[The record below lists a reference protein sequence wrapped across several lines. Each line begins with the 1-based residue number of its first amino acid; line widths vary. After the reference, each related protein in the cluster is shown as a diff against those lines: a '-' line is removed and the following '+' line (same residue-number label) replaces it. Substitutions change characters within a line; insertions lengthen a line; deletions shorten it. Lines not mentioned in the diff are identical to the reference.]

1 MMENSQWL
9 AVTIGNTHGRIGEF
23 FGNTL
28 TQVHCLTHAEIAEFL
43 TAPQKYLSPDFA
55 ALVHGLNLELNNPD
69 LPTKPAKS
77 KLVKSKLVKSE
88 IIRLASVVPELALPW
103 QDLPSVAC
111 LTLGNIP
118 LKDMYPTLGID
129 RALAAWGA
137 GQRYG
142 FPVLVIDG
150 GTALTFTAVDHD
162 RSFRGGAILPGLNTQ
177 FRSLHTNTAALPL
190 LQLPSQL
197 PELWG
202 KDTPSAIQSGVIHTA
217 IASVWTF
224 THQWNQQFP
233 DGTIVFTG
241 GDGLHLYQWFQ
252 QWLVRSENYQ
262 SENPQN
268 DLKLHLDPDLVLRG
282 MVPSNSEPF

>member
-28 TQVHCLTHAEIAEFL
+28 TQVHCLTHAAIAEFL
-43 TAPQKYLSPDFA
+43 TAPQKYLSPNFA
-55 ALVHGLNLELNNPD
+55 ALVQGLNLEPNNPD
-69 LPTKPAKS
+69 SSTKPAKS
-77 KLVKSKLVKSE
+77 NQAASKL
-88 IIRLASVVPELALPW
+88 IRLASVVPELTLPW
-103 QDLPSVAC
+103 RDLPSVAC
-111 LTLGNIP
+111 LSLGDLP
-118 LKDMYPTLGID
+118 LKGMYPTLGID

-162 RSFRGGAILPGLNTQ
+162 HNFLGGAILPGLNTQ

-190 LQLPSQL
+190 IQLPNQL

-202 KDTPSAIQSGVIHTA
+202 KDTASAIQSGVIHTV

-224 THQWNQQFP
+224 THQWQQQFP

-241 GDGLHLYQWFQ
+241 GDGPNLYQWFQ
-252 QWLVRSENYQ
+252 QWLARLENDQ

-268 DLKLHLDPDLVLRG
+268 DLKLYLDPDLVLRG
-282 MVPSNSEPF
+282 MMPNKTEPF